1 MGYLVQKTRA
11 AQLLIGGQDYT
22 SSLVSFQVSD
32 SGAFKKGLM
41 TTSGTLVLGQRPGGT
56 EIEDY
61 DRNLFKRGT
70 LITLDVTE
78 PGGAS
83 YRHPRGYLYAI
94 STSYDVESEQL
105 NVEIGCQ
112 LSLAYLTDN
121 TETILPLVPIHL
133 DPAQQTVEN
142 CSAAFASAGM
152 VLYQDNQ
159 GSLVSR
165 KFFGTDSS
173 AGIEAG
179 EWVSVLGE
187 SALSVSPLA
196 SGGAVPDKIKL
207 SYQVPDGLLADD
219 QLGKVDTTVET
230 SQYFINYPATIWK
243 RNPDPIPSGEVTVPV
258 QVAPQSQAPS
268 STSGCGNTPT
278 PPTNSGGETQY
289 RTYNYYLCNDLWTT
303 DRASE
308 YLPATRVSTSSTTY
322 GAPGAQTSYQVQT
335 VEGPEIEANSG
346 YFADWYAFCVATYGS
361 ACNPQG
367 NCEYYG
373 MDTQLLSKQETFYEY
388 GEEANELVRTV
399 QDTYQ
404 TVLSAYTADD
414 YRSGIKNGIPQ
425 SFQQGLSA
433 ADGMYR
439 QSRVITEYS
448 QEGNSNVQL
457 TTTYTSM
464 TSRGLGPNSG
474 ASLDALDGIKTSVRR
489 ESTTTTTLDIRPDT
503 VNTATTST
511 TGESTEL
518 ILNTNSY
525 ITPPS
530 EAADYILDE
539 SIPVPLLSET
549 KSEIDTWVADYSEYL
564 TRFVKGDLY
573 GLQIAESMRSEIV
586 SNWYPGMPFRYADT
600 SNNKIS
606 AMRMDACAWGV
617 TQDEAIVVTN
627 GIWLGFSSGTLNLG
641 SNLVGNSRPDMTRP
655 TPETPDPIPTP
666 TPPTAPSPPPT
677 IDNDLVGQSFEF
689 VVKVELN
696 LSSSVFTYAE
706 GGVTKPNPTDLS
718 GLVEQAIVPYCSGF
732 IVATGGLLATD
743 GTGSIP
749 VEYNGSIVAEAATVV
764 DPDLFA
770 TA

>member
-56 EIEDY
+56 EIENY
-61 DRNLFKRGT
+61 DRNIFKRGT

-83 YRHPRGYLYAI
+83 YRHPRGHLYVI
-94 STSYDVESEQL
+94 STIYSVEAEQL
-105 NVEIGCQ
+105 EVEIGCQ

-121 TETILPLVPIHL
+121 PEAILPLVPIHL

-142 CSAAFASAGM
+142 CSASFASAGM
-152 VLYQDNQ
+152 VLYQNNQ

-165 KFFGTDSS
+165 KFFDGDSS
-173 AGIEAG
+173 SGVSAG

-187 SALSVSPLA
+187 SALAVSPLA
-196 SGGAVPDKIKL
+196 SGGAVPDRIEL
-207 SYQVPDGLLADD
+207 SYQVPESVLADD
-219 QLGKVDTTVET
+219 NLGKVDTTIET

-243 RNPDPIPSGEVTVPV
+243 RNPDPQPTGTITVPYRV
-258 QVAPQSQAPS
+258 VPRPSSPS
-268 STSGCGNTPT
+268 STVSCGNAPS
-278 PPTNSGGETQY
+278 PPTNSGGSDIQY
-289 RTYNYYLCNDLWTT
+289 RTTNFFLCNDLWTT
-303 DRASE
+303 DRANE

-322 GAPGAQTSYQVQT
+322 GAPGAQTSYRVQT
-335 VEGPEIEANSG
+335 VEGPEIEANSS

-361 ACNPQG
+361 SCNPQG

-373 MDTQLLSKQETFYEY
+373 MGTQVLSKQETFYEY
-388 GEEANELVRTV
+388 GVEANELVRTV

-404 TVLSAYTADD
+404 TILSTYTQAD
-414 YRSGIKNGIPQ
+414 YRSGVVNGIPQ
-425 SFQQGLSA
+425 NFQQGLSA

-448 QEGNSNVQL
+448 QEGNSNIQL
-457 TTTYTSM
+457 TTTYTSL
-464 TSRGLGPNSG
+464 TSRGVGPNSG

-489 ESTTTTTLDIRPDT
+489 ESTTTTTLDVRPDT

-511 TGESTEL
+511 AELSTEL

-530 EAADYILDE
+530 EAADYILE
-539 SIPVPLLSET
+539 EAVPIPLLSENQA
-549 KSEIDTWVADYSEYL
+549 EIDAWVADYSEYL
-564 TRFVKGDLY
+564 ARFVKGDLY

-586 SNWYPGMPFRYADT
+586 ANWYPGMPFRYADT
-600 SNNKIS
+600 ANNKIS
-606 AMRMDACAWGV
+606 AMRMDACTWGV

-627 GIWLGFSSGTLNLG
+627 GIWLGFSSGALNLG
-641 SNLVGNSRPDMTRP
+641 SNLVGNSRPDMSGD
-655 TPETPDPIPTP
+655 TPV
-666 TPPTAPSPPPT
+666 PPTGPTLPPT

-689 VVKVELN
+689 IVNVELN
-696 LSSSVFTYAE
+696 LSSSVFTYTE
-706 GGVTKPNPTDLS
+706 SGVIKPNPTDLS
-718 GLVEQAIVPYCSGF
+718 ALVEQAIVPYCTGF
-732 IVATGGLLATD
+732 VVATGGLLDVD

-749 VEYNGSIVAEAATVV
+749 VEYNGSIVTEAATVV
-764 DPDLFA
+764 DADLFA
-770 TA
+770 AA